1 MKKKLNLSLIQS
13 DIFWEDI
20 DKNLLHLSRLISNIS
35 ETDIILLPEM
45 FNTAFC
51 PQSNHLA
58 ETMNGKTIS
67 WMKEVAKEKK
77 CAISGSLMI
86 TENKKVFNR
95 LIWISENSKTYTYDK
110 RHLFSLINEG
120 KYIEKGKDRLFIEEN
135 GWKICPLIC
144 YDLRFP
150 VFSRNNIDYDILI
163 YLANWPIKRIDAW
176 DTLLKARSIENQCYT
191 VGVNRIGEDDKKICF
206 SGHSKVFNSFGQEL
220 YSATENTEQVLQVSL
235 SIDDLR
241 LKKRQMNFLKDRD
254 KFTIQ

>member
-77 CAISGSLMI
+77 
-86 TENKKVFNR
+86 
-95 LIWISENSKTYTYDK
+95 
-110 RHLFSLINEG
+110 
-120 KYIEKGKDRLFIEEN
+120 
-135 GWKICPLIC
+135 
-144 YDLRFP
+144 
-150 VFSRNNIDYDILI
+150 
-163 YLANWPIKRIDAW
+163 
-176 DTLLKARSIENQCYT
+176 
-191 VGVNRIGEDDKKICF
+191 
-206 SGHSKVFNSFGQEL
+206 
-220 YSATENTEQVLQVSL
+220 
-235 SIDDLR
+235 
-241 LKKRQMNFLKDRD
+241 
-254 KFTIQ
+254 